1 MVYKS
6 TPENATIKVYVRE
19 VYMAKAESINRV
31 QATGALLWKMIAGA
45 MGLVRRSGGQIWIR
59 TRFCLIEGTN
69 LGLRPLIFDFCRRVS
84 MCRRLKDHGR
94 DRLAFSVSGW
104 RQVSAHQ
111 NECTVAA

>member
-1 MVYKS
+1 M
-6 TPENATIKVYVRE
+6 EA
-19 VYMAKAESINRV
+19 

-45 MGLVRRSGGQIWIR
+45 MGLVRKSGGQIWTR
-59 TRFCLIEGTN
+59 TRFCLIGGAN

-84 MCRRLKDHGR
+84 MCRRLKDYGR

-111 NECTVAA
+111 DECSGAQWRHNVWSRVANKRWVYGGPPLG

>member
-1 MVYKS
+1 MCEKCTWQSRKYKQGAS
-6 TPENATIKVYVRE
+6 RNKVE
-19 VYMAKAESINRV
+19 A

-45 MGLVRRSGGQIWIR
+45 MGLVRKSGGQIWTR
-59 TRFCLIEGTN
+59 TRFCLIGGAN

-111 NECTVAA
+111 NERTVAA